1 MGYCILHVIEIRYY
15 LLLLHKI
22 LVKTKRL
29 ITILIFKRN

>member
-22 LVKTKRL
+22 LVKTKTHYNFN
-29 ITILIFKRN
+29 I